1 MPTFTKAFKKMMK
14 YIKNK
19 KLNIKDDTLAG
30 ITVSLAMIPE
40 VVAFAFVAQ
49 ISPIVALFG
58 AFVVGIISAI
68 FGGRPGLISGAAG
81 AVAVI
86 FVNMIQE
93 GHAKGLLF
101 DTPVENMGY
110 FYLLAAVVLMGII
123 QVLAGLFKL
132 GKFVR
137 LIPHPVMMGF
147 VNGLAI
153 VIFLAQLGMFKENKK
168 DVFGQNMRKTTSK
181 ELVYTVADN
190 QVKDAVSNTVL
201 FSIEGN
207 SVINKQTNEKA
218 FVLADGQVFDAKT
231 KKVVF
236 NAKEDG
242 FYSVKD
248 SGVVKAT
255 LQGTKLYTM
264 IGLVLLTMLIVW
276 GLPKLTTKVPAAL
289 TAILIVTLVSILGG
303 LQSINVGDFIR
314 DGGGAGLNGFD
325 EISKKLNL
333 AELWSNLPFNLDT
346 LKFIAPYAFLAA
358 SVGLIE
364 TLMTMNLVDELT
376 DTRGNGNK
384 ECIAQGAG
392 NMVSG
397 LFGGTGGC
405 GMIGQTVININA
417 GGRGRLSGVM
427 MAVTLLIFILFADK
441 YIEQVP
447 IAALVGVMFM
457 MVIETFAWSSFRIM
471 KKIPVSD
478 AFVLIIVSAVTVFFD
493 LAIAVFVGV
502 IIAALSFAWQ
512 SAKKI
517 RARKRMKEDGTKVYE
532 IWGPLFFGSITAFNE
547 KFDIKN
553 DPENVEI
560 DFVESRISDHSA
572 LEALFVLVEKYEK
585 AGKNIKLKH
594 LSEDCKVLM
603 YKASDKFHDIIIE
616 DVDDPRYHL
625 AENPEAFPKPLSEY
639 EF

>member
-1 MPTFTKAFKKMMK
+1 MMK

-19 KLNIKDDTLAG
+19 KIKIKDDTLAG

-86 FVNMIQE
+86 FVHMIQE

-101 DTPVENMGY
+101 DSPVENMGY
-110 FYLLAAVVLMGII
+110 FYLLAAVVLMGVI

-153 VIFLAQLGMFKENKK
+153 VIFMAQLGMFKENSK
-168 DVFGQNMRKTTSK
+168 DLFGQNKRKTDSK
-181 ELVYTVADN
+181 ELVYNVAN
-190 QVKDAVSNTVL
+190 NEVKDVMSGTILYA
-201 FSIEGN
+201 IKEN
-207 SVINKQTNEKA
+207 SVINLKTNKEA
-218 FVLADGQVFDAKT
+218 FVISEGQVFNPET

-236 NAKEDG
+236 NVKDDG
-242 FYSVKD
+242 FYSIKD
-248 SGVVKAT
+248 SGVVKST
-255 LQGTKLYTM
+255 MEGEKLYTM

-276 GLPKLTTKVPAAL
+276 GLPKLTTKIPAAL
-289 TAILIVTLVSILGG
+289 TAILIVSFVVIFGG
-303 LQSINVGDFIR
+303 INSINVGDFIR

-325 EISKKLNL
+325 ELSKKLNL
-333 AELWSNLPFNLDT
+333 FELWSNLPFNLDT
-346 LKFIAPYAFLAA
+346 LKFIAPYSFLAA

-376 DTRGNGNK
+376 DSRGNGNK
-384 ECIAQGAG
+384 ECVAQGAG

-427 MAVTLLIFILFADK
+427 MALTLLTFILFADK

-471 KKIPVSD
+471 NKIPKTD

-502 IIAALSFAWQ
+502 IISALVFAWEN
-512 SAKKI
+512 ARKI
-517 RARKRMKEDGTKVYE
+517 RARKRTKEDGTKVYE

-553 DPENVEI
+553 DPDKVEI
-560 DFVESRISDHSA
+560 DFVESRVSDHSA
-572 LEALFVLVEKYEK
+572 IEAIFNLVEKYQA
-585 AGKNIKLKH
+585 AGKKIILKH

-603 YKASDKFHDIIIE
+603 YKASDTFHDIIIE
-616 DVDDPRYHL
+616 DIDDPRYHL
-625 AENPEAFPKPLSEY
+625 AENPEKFPKPLSEY
-639 EF
+639 KF